1 MLVMYYHAF
10 IMKYLA
16 SSKCLYQMYLL
27 TCIEI
32 ADMALQ
38 MIHVFSMHG
47 DPQVSKKVWMF
58 NEYQISRT
66 CKWKDN
72 WASL

>member
-1 MLVMYYHAF
+1 
-10 IMKYLA
+10 
-16 SSKCLYQMYLL
+16 MYLL